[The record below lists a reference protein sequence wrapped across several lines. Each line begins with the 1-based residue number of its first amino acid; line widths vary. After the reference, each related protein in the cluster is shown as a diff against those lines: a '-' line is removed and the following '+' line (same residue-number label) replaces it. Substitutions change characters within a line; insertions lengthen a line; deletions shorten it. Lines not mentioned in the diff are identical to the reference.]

1 MRTNGL
7 RVDIVIR
14 DPISGKVYKKRDSP
28 IENGIKDMYSFI
40 ATKYQ
45 GEKKRT
51 ATVIN
56 NDMSRRT

>member
-1 MRTNGL
+1 MRKDGL

-28 IENGIKDMYSFI
+28 IESGVKDMYSFI
-40 ATKYQ
+40 AVKYQ
-45 GEKKRT
+45 GEKKRVAT
-51 ATVIN
+51 AIN